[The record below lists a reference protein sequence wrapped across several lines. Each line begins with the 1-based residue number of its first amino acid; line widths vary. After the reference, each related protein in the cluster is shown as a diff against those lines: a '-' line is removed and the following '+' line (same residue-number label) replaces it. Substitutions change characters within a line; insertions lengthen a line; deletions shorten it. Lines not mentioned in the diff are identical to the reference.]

1 MQALPSPD
9 PASLRCQDALMV
21 IPHVKM
27 SFFMSG
33 TRKSQSKKNSTFE
46 EDSILM
52 NILCLSPHVVL
63 FDMGSQQTFS
73 IKGQRVNILGFAGHK
88 VSVATTQ
95 LCLVV
100 QKQPQTMTNK

>member
-21 IPHVKM
+21 MPHVKM
-27 SFFMSG
+27 SFVFMSG

-73 IKGQRVNILGFAGHK
+73 IKGQRVNILGFLGHAISGATAG
-88 VSVATTQ
+88 
-95 LCLVV
+95 
-100 QKQPQTMTNK
+100 

>member
-1 MQALPSPD
+1 
-9 PASLRCQDALMV
+9 
-21 IPHVKM
+21 
-27 SFFMSG
+27 MSG

-73 IKGQRVNILGFAGHK
+73 IKGQRVNILGFLGHAISGATAGWNIPR
-88 VSVATTQ
+88 VAIDSMKEIWLLFQ
-95 LCLVV
+95 
-100 QKQPQTMTNK
+100 